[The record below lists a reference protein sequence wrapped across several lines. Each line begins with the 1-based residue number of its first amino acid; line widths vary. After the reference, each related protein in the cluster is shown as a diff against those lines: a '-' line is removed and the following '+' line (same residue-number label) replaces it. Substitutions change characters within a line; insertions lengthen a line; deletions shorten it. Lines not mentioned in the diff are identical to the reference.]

1 VQRLIYAKHNAK
13 VFRSEIAGDFY
24 YNGDMQAGA
33 DRELIEASR
42 RGDHAAFATIIERY
56 QRAVYA
62 VAFSGTRDRALADDI
77 AQDAFVIAWRRLGEL
92 REAERLPAWLCGIA
106 RNLARDARKRRR
118 EVVDV
123 ELIDATTPYE
133 AMSEAESERIISTAL
148 GQVPD
153 VYREPLV
160 LFYYEERS
168 VKDVAKCLGISA
180 ATTNKRL
187 SRGRRYLAERVAI
200 VERGVTRRGASA
212 TLAASVLA
220 ILAIT
225 APAAHVDASPVKKGS
240 TMHKLAIAATAV
252 ATLTAG
258 GVVIAT
264 TARSTDARASAPNQE
279 AGPTPASKT
288 ADSKHQGHGCGLAIA
303 SARPSLPAVFG
314 AKQKHATAAFATN
327 DCGAVG
333 RHLADLE
340 GATGHDQN
348 DPSRCASDYTS
359 ICESESWSVERRN
372 CALAADDLLNAH
384 LCAFET
390 GSPDEV
396 IPPALACATIA
407 SHITPIVQNAGL
419 YPAGRVGVRQ
429 RRVVG
434 RAAPVLCGRAGD
446 RGSPR
451 VHQAGGVIYGQ
462 STTLPTRPS
471 IITTRNDAPAS
482 RPSTSFHSGTNTGTT
497 LPGRAPNSS
506 RTRCL
511 ASAGSRRARHSCSSI
526 ARSAGRTS
534 SNCAMPSRSSTSL
547 ACSGSSAAKRRPDP
561 EYSSTASVCGWRYT
575 LPSRC
580 SCVGPTIRA
589 NKDFL
594 TRSSNITR

>member
-1 VQRLIYAKHNAK
+1 
-13 VFRSEIAGDFY
+13 
-24 YNGDMQAGA
+24 MQAGA

-42 RGDHAAFATIIERY
+42 RGDRAAFATIIERY

-62 VAFSGTRDRALADDI
+62 VAFSGTRDRALADDL

-92 REAERLPAWLCGIA
+92 RDTERLPAWLCGIA

-133 AMSEAESERIISTAL
+133 AMSEAESERILSTAL

-225 APAAHVDASPVKKGS
+225 VPATHVDASPVKKGS

-264 TARSTDARASAPNQE
+264 TARSTDARASAQNQE
-279 AGPTPASKT
+279 SRPTPASKT
-288 ADSKHQGHGCGLAIA
+288 ADSKHHGCGLPNA
-303 SARPSLPAVFG
+303 STSSRPSLPAMFG
-314 AKQKHATAAFATN
+314 GKHQRATVAFAAN
-327 DCGAVG
+327 DCSAVG

-340 GATGHDQN
+340 GATGHD
-348 DPSRCASDYTS
+348 PSDRCASDYAS
-359 ICESESWSVERRN
+359 VCESESWSVERRN
-372 CALAADDLLNAH
+372 CALAADDVLNAH

-390 GSPDEV
+390 SSPDEV
-396 IPPALACATIA
+396 IPPTLACSTIA
-407 SHITPIVQNAGL
+407 SHMTPIVQNAGL
-419 YPAGRVGVRQ
+419 YADVPDFAQQVESACDNGAWSVALRQ
-429 RRVVG
+429 
-434 RAAPVLCGRAGD
+434 C
-446 RGSPR
+446 
-451 VHQAGGVIYGQ
+451 
-462 STTLPTRPS
+462 
-471 IITTRNDAPAS
+471 
-482 RPSTSFHSGTNTGTT
+482 F
-497 LPGRAPNSS
+497 
-506 RTRCL
+506 
-511 ASAGSRRARHSCSSI
+511 ASAQSVDALH
-526 ARSAGRTS
+526 
-534 SNCAMPSRSSTSL
+534 
-547 ACSGSSAAKRRPDP
+547 ACIKP
-561 EYSSTASVCGWRYT
+561 
-575 LPSRC
+575 
-580 SCVGPTIRA
+580 A
-589 NKDFL
+589 N
-594 TRSSNITR
+594 